1 MSKITVESYLNFEG
15 CCEEAV
21 NFYCQALDAKVG
33 AMMRFS
39 DAPKGDECPPDEA
52 GNVTPDKIMHCL
64 FSIGETK
71 IMASDCRC
79 TGKASF
85 EGFSL
90 ALNLETEAEADKYF
104 AALEDGGK
112 VEMPLAKTF
121 WSPKFGVV
129 VDRFGVSWMVNVAVP
144 CGGQS

>member
-1 MSKITVESYLNFEG
+1 MSKITVEAYLNFEG
-15 CCEEAV
+15 RCEEAV
-21 NFYCQALDAKVG
+21 EFYCQALGAKVE
-33 AMMRFS
+33 AMIPFS
-39 DAPKGDECPPDEA
+39 DAPEGEECPPDEA
-52 GNVTPDKIMHCL
+52 GNITPDKIMHCG
-64 FSIGETK
+64 FRIGETM

-79 TGKASF
+79 TGKTSF

-90 ALNLETEAEADKYF
+90 TLNLETEAEADKYF

-129 VDRFGVSWMVNVAVP
+129 VDRFGVSWMVNVMMP
-144 CGGQS
+144 CGGKP